1 MTHQFD
7 PGMLYVVLERQERCS
22 MKAAKVQ
29 QRLEDRIKSYAA
41 TLKSVTA
48 TKWSGGFKKPGSQ
61 NPFKR

>member
-1 MTHQFD
+1 
-7 PGMLYVVLERQERCS
+7 